1 MLTQRP
7 RCCVGRGAV
16 VARIPPDAL
25 RHTVVIPAQAGI
37 QRFLTLA
44 LKCGPDPDLAAM
56 TRAGIGG
63 DGQILTDTLRMTIEP
78 DTRTQP
84 QPLQVVAGLLRRA
97 DGRWLIARRPPGKAD
112 AGLWEFP
119 GGKLEPGEDAAS
131 ALTRELDE
139 ELGIRIGATSDFSTV
154 HWRDGA
160 RALKLVGLKVEH
172 WQGEPHARE
181 HTQLAWVSAPELA
194 RYPMPA
200 PDLPLRARI
209 ALPPRYL
216 ITPEPTGGQDA
227 FLAELARAIAPPAIG
242 LASIRARSLAPEA
255 FRAHAIAALAL
266 IRRQRPELIALL
278 HTDPTTARELGA
290 DGAHLSSAQLAKARR
305 REGPGWLL
313 ASCHDETELRRAE
326 ALGVDAVVI
335 GPVLPTASHPGAP
348 TLGWEGYRRL
358 AVATWLPGYA
368 LGGVGSAADVECVR
382 AASGL
387 GIAAISAFWPAS
399 QR

>member
-1 MLTQRP
+1 MTL
-7 RCCVGRGAV
+7 
-16 VARIPPDAL
+16 
-25 RHTVVIPAQAGI
+25 AGI
-37 QRFLTLA
+37 SGHGL
-44 LKCGPDPDLAAM
+44 
-56 TRAGIGG
+56 
-63 DGQILTDTLRMTIEP
+63 ILTDNLLMTIEP
-78 DTRTQP
+78 DSRTLP

-160 RALKLVGLKVEH
+160 RALELIGLRVEH

-181 HTQLAWVSAPELA
+181 HTQLAWVTAPELA
-194 RYPMPA
+194 HYPMPA

-227 FLAELARAIAPPAIG
+227 FLAELAHAIAPPAIG

-266 IRRQRPELIALL
+266 IRRQRPDLIALL
-278 HTDPTTARELGA
+278 HTDPSTARELGA

-326 ALGVDAVVI
+326 GLGVDAVVI
-335 GPVLPTASHPGAP
+335 GPVLPTRSHPGAA
-348 TLGWEGYRRL
+348 TLGWEGFGRL
-358 AVATWLPGYA
+358 AAQTALPSYA
-368 LGGVGSAADVECVR
+368 LGGLGLEGDVESALD
-382 AASGL
+382 AAGL
-387 GIAAISAFWPAS
+387 GIAAISAFWGAALS
-399 QR
+399 DGR